1 MAYRGWFEELNS
13 SAEMKTL
20 IIAKRER
27 EENTQLCA
35 QKLAAISR

>member
-1 MAYRGWFEELNS
+1 MTVVYRGWFEELNS

-20 IIAKRER
+20 IIAKRE
-27 EENTQLCA
+27 ENTQLCA